1 MKNRTLVT
9 KLRQFSPELKVAI
22 KAYLQYGCTERG
34 SGFGDYDGYRYR
46 QDFTTEWNDGELEA
60 TQYDCITVGDVIKVL
75 LKKPLSKIGS
85 DDFSLSPGNLMNG
98 NTDHETSW
106 EDSEP
111 EDAPDDYDLYMKMEL
126 GGSKYEWEGATAIDF
141 EIYYMDDYGEESTIS
156 YTLNEDE
163 VDRKPDSLEEK
174 NNKSKAIEKS
184 AKKKNRITSD

>member
-1 MKNRTLVT
+1 
-9 KLRQFSPELKVAI
+9 
-22 KAYLQYGCTERG
+22 
-34 SGFGDYDGYRYR
+34 
-46 QDFTTEWNDGELEA
+46 
-60 TQYDCITVGDVIKVL
+60 
-75 LKKPLSKIGS
+75 
-85 DDFSLSPGNLMNG
+85 
-98 NTDHETSW
+98 
-106 EDSEP
+106 
-111 EDAPDDYDLYMKMEL
+111 MKMEL